1 MSQIKKEHSDLEMRQ
16 TLEDVLDFGQTVHWK
31 KDTCADG
38 VKCSAGR
45 CQRFPRLW
53 KGAAMT
59 TADGF

>member
-1 MSQIKKEHSDLEMRQ
+1 MRQ